1 MGCSLGDDFSLI
13 DHALLLALCGEE
25 GGLKGGTH
33 VSLAACC
40 CSGLFWSAT
49 VNTAPAEGGVEGV
62 CVLLVAGAT
71 LENVFSFAFP
81 SDRGEG
87 GIFGGENPG
96 ALEARLGLRERLGL
110 EERLGLGE
118 RLWNGLLA
126 GGGGGAAAAAGGGG
140 ASVGA
145 DFTGGGNFLPPDN
158 SELHMIVVKSCV
170 CW

>member
-1 MGCSLGDDFSLI
+1 M
-13 DHALLLALCGEE
+13 E
-25 GGLKGGTH
+25 G
-33 VSLAACC
+33 
-40 CSGLFWSAT
+40 F
-49 VNTAPAEGGVEGV
+49 
-62 CVLLVAGAT
+62 CVLLVADAT
-71 LENVFSFAFP
+71 FENVFSFVFP

-96 ALEARLGLRERLGL
+96 ALEARLGLREWIGL

-118 RLWNGLLA
+118 RLWDGLLA
-126 GGGGGAAAAAGGGG
+126 GGGGGGGGAAAAGD
-140 ASVGA
+140 ASAGV